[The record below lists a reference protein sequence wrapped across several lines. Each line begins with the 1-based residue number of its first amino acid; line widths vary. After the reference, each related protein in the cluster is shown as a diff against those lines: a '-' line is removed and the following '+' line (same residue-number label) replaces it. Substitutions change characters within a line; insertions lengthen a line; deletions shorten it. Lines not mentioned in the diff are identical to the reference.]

1 MHRLFERNQVLT
13 IPNFLSLLRLLMIP
27 LIVWLYCV
35 QHNRCAA
42 AVTVLLSGITD
53 IADGMI
59 ARRFRMVSDF
69 GKILDP
75 LADKLTQGALMVC
88 LLSVHGWMLWL
99 LVLFIIKEMV
109 MGITGLVVIRK
120 KNMVNSAQWFGK
132 VTTVVLYA
140 VMILL
145 FLFPNISETTANVMI
160 LICAA
165 VVLISLVKY
174 LLFYVSLLSDKE
186 SCVSL

>member
-42 AVTVLLSGITD
+42 AVTVLLSGLTD

-59 ARRFRMVSDF
+59 ARRFHMVS
-69 GKILDP
+69 
-75 LADKLTQGALMVC
+75 DKLTQGALMVC
-88 LLSVHGWMLWL
+88 LLSAHGWMLWL